1 MEALMQA
8 LIISLA
14 IGWLIAK
21 FEPLH
26 WVIDA
31 IFINWLPEA
40 KFIQFL
46 HSSFGCWKCTSFWTT
61 LALTGNIGYAAL
73 VSMVAYLIT
82 QWTQD

>member
-1 MEALMQA
+1 MET
-8 LIISLA
+8 LISGLA

-31 IFINWLPEA
+31 VFMRFES
-40 KFIQFL
+40 KFMQYV
-46 HSSFGCWKCTSFWTT
+46 HASFGCWKCTSFWTT
-61 LALTGNIGYAAL
+61 LVITGNIGHAAL

-82 QWTQD
+82 QWIQD

>member
-1 MEALMQA
+1 METLV
-8 LIISLA
+8 ISLA

-31 IFINWLPEA
+31 IFM
-40 KFIQFL
+40 KFESKFMQYV
-46 HSSFGCWKCTSFWTT
+46 HASFGCWKCTSFWTT
-61 LALTGNIGYAAL
+61 LVITGNIGHAAL

-82 QWTQD
+82 QWIQD

>member
-1 MEALMQA
+1 ME
-8 LIISLA
+8 LITGLA

-26 WVIDA
+26 WLIDY
-31 IFINWLPEA
+31 IFIQWLPQT
-40 KFIQFL
+40 KFMQYV
-46 HSSFGCWKCTSFWTT
+46 HSAFGCWKCTSFWTT
-61 LALTGNIGYAAL
+61 LILSGNIVYAAL

>member
-1 MEALMQA
+1 ME
-8 LIISLA
+8 LITGLA

-26 WVIDA
+26 WVIDY
-31 IFINWLPEA
+31 IFMRFEG
-40 KFIQFL
+40 KFMQFV
-46 HSSFGCWKCTSFWTT
+46 HASFECWKCTSFWTT
-61 LALTGNIGYAAL
+61 LILTGNIVYAAL

>member
-1 MEALMQA
+1 MEAL
-8 LIISLA
+8 ITGLA

-26 WVIDA
+26 WVIDYV
-31 IFINWLPEA
+31 FIQWLPES
-40 KFIQFL
+40 KFMQYV
-46 HSSFGCWKCTSFWTT
+46 HSAFGCWKCTSFWTT
-61 LALTGNIGYAAL
+61 LILSGNIVYAAL

>member
-1 MEALMQA
+1 MEALITG
-8 LIISLA
+8 LV

-26 WVIDA
+26 WVIDYV
-31 IFINWLPEA
+31 
-40 KFIQFL
+40 FIQWVPQSKL
-46 HSSFGCWKCTSFWTT
+46 AQYIHSSFGCWKCTSFWTT
-61 LALTGNIGYAAL
+61 LILTGNIMYAAL

>member
-1 MEALMQA
+1 MET
-8 LIISLA
+8 LISGLA

-26 WVIDA
+26 WVIDS
-31 IFINWLPEA
+31 IFMRFEE
-40 KFIQFL
+40 KFMQYV
-46 HSSFGCWKCTSFWTT
+46 HASFGCWKCTSFWTT
-61 LALTGNIGYAAL
+61 LILSGNIVYAAL

>member
-1 MEALMQA
+1 MEAL
-8 LIISLA
+8 ITGLA

-26 WVIDA
+26 WLIDS
-31 IFINWLPEA
+31 IFMRFES
-40 KFIQFL
+40 KFMQFV
-46 HSSFGCWKCTSFWTT
+46 HASFGCWKCTSFWTT
-61 LALTGNIGYAAL
+61 LALTGNIVYAAL

>member
-1 MEALMQA
+1 MEALITG
-8 LIISLA
+8 LV

-26 WVIDA
+26 WVIDY
-31 IFINWLPEA
+31 IFMRFES
-40 KFIQFL
+40 KFMQFV
-46 HSSFGCWKCTSFWTT
+46 HASFGCWKCTSFWTT
-61 LALTGNIGYAAL
+61 LAITGNIVDAAL

>member
-1 MEALMQA
+1 MEALITG
-8 LIISLA
+8 LV

-26 WVIDA
+26 WVIDS
-31 IFINWLPEA
+31 IFMRFEA
-40 KFIQFL
+40 KFMQYV
-46 HSSFGCWKCTSFWTT
+46 HASFGCWKCTSFWTT
-61 LALTGNIGYAAL
+61 LILTGNIMYAAL

>member
-1 MEALMQA
+1 METL
-8 LIISLA
+8 LICLA

-31 IFINWLPEA
+31 IFMRFEA
-40 KFIQFL
+40 KFMQFV
-46 HSSFGCWKCTSFWTT
+46 HASFGCWKCTSFWTT
-61 LALTGNIGYAAL
+61 LVITGNIGHAAL

-82 QWTQD
+82 QWIQD

>member
-1 MEALMQA
+1 MEAL
-8 LIISLA
+8 ITGLA

-26 WVIDA
+26 WLIDS
-31 IFINWLPEA
+31 IFMRFES
-40 KFIQFL
+40 KFMQFV
-46 HSSFGCWKCTSFWTT
+46 HASFGCWKCTSFWTT
-61 LALTGNIGYAAL
+61 LAITGNIMYAAL

>member
-1 MEALMQA
+1 MEAL
-8 LIISLA
+8 ITGLA

-26 WVIDA
+26 WVIDS
-31 IFINWLPEA
+31 IFIRLESKLA
-40 KFIQFL
+40 QYI
-46 HSSFGCWKCTSFWTT
+46 HSAFGCWKCTSFWTT
-61 LALTGNIGYAAL
+61 LILTGNIMYAAL

>member
-1 MEALMQA
+1 MEALITG
-8 LIISLA
+8 LV

-26 WVIDA
+26 WVIDYV
-31 IFINWLPEA
+31 
-40 KFIQFL
+40 FIQL
-46 HSSFGCWKCTSFWTT
+46 VPQSKLAQYIHSAFGCWKCTSFWTT
-61 LALTGNIGYAAL
+61 LALTGNIVDAAL

>member
-1 MEALMQA
+1 MEAL
-8 LIISLA
+8 ITGLA

-26 WVIDA
+26 WVIDYV
-31 IFINWLPEA
+31 
-40 KFIQFL
+40 FIQL
-46 HSSFGCWKCTSFWTT
+46 VPKSKLAQYIHSAFGCWKCTSFWTT
-61 LALTGNIGYAAL
+61 LAVTGNIVYAAL

>member
-1 MEALMQA
+1 MEAL
-8 LIISLA
+8 ITGLA

-26 WVIDA
+26 WVIDY
-31 IFINWLPEA
+31 IFMRFES
-40 KFIQFL
+40 KFMQFV
-46 HSSFGCWKCTSFWTT
+46 HASFGCWKCTSFWTT
-61 LALTGNIGYAAL
+61 LAVTGNIVYAAL

>member
-1 MEALMQA
+1 MES
-8 LIISLA
+8 LITGLA

-26 WVIDA
+26 WVIDS
-31 IFINWLPEA
+31 IFMRFEG
-40 KFIQFL
+40 KFMQYV
-46 HSSFGCWKCTSFWTT
+46 HASFGCWKCTSFWTT
-61 LALTGNIGYAAL
+61 LVITGNIIDAAL